1 VTPPEQVIVG
11 LERSVRAP
19 FAPHESVH
27 APHEDAQDPALER
40 AARQTLR
47 AQVAKLELELANI
60 VARGFPF
67 IRPNAP
73 GRREES
79 FGGPRLLTLAELERS
94 RDRLAMRVRE
104 ASEQSSRRFEL
115 EGRARELLAE
125 MKLEP
130 GRYKFVRLPAVD
142 VGEKGCGVWQVRPR
156 LGLIG
161 MFAGWWH
168 VKLSSGCPLPRG
180 PRLARG
186 PTASTAESWHPVL
199 APR

>member
-11 LERSVRAP
+11 LERSIRAP
-19 FAPHESVH
+19 HDDVYEPDLES
-27 APHEDAQDPALER
+27 

-60 VARGFPF
+60 VASGFPF
-67 IRPNAP
+67 IRPNLSA
-73 GRREES
+73 RREES
-79 FGGPRLLTLAELERS
+79 FGGPRMLTLAELERS

-104 ASEQSSRRFEL
+104 ASEQSSRRMEL
-115 EGRARELLAE
+115 EGRARELLAD

-130 GRYKFVRLPAVD
+130 GSYKFVRLPAVN

-161 MFAGWWH
+161 MLAGWWH
-168 VKLSSGCPLPRG
+168 VKLSSGCPLPGG

-186 PTASTAESWHPVL
+186 PGASTAESRHPVL
-199 APR
+199 APG

>member
-1 VTPPEQVIVG
+1 MTPPEQVIVS
-11 LERSVRAP
+11 LERSVL
-19 FAPHESVH
+19 APHDDVYE
-27 APHEDAQDPALER
+27 PDLER

-60 VARGFPF
+60 VASGFPF
-67 IRPNAP
+67 IRPNVP
-73 GRREES
+73 GRLEES
-79 FGGPRLLTLAELERS
+79 FGGPRMLTLAELERS

-104 ASEQSSRRFEL
+104 ASEQSSRRREL
-115 EGRARELLAE
+115 EGRARELLAD

-130 GRYKFVRLPAVD
+130 GSYKFVRLPAVS

-161 MFAGWWH
+161 MLAGWWH

-186 PTASTAESWHPVL
+186 PGASTAESRYPVL
-199 APR
+199 APG

>member
-11 LERSVRAP
+11 LERSIRAP
-19 FAPHESVH
+19 HDDVYEPDLES
-27 APHEDAQDPALER
+27 

-60 VARGFPF
+60 VASGFPF
-67 IRPNAP
+67 IRPNLSA
-73 GRREES
+73 RREES
-79 FGGPRLLTLAELERS
+79 FGGPRMLTLAELERS

-104 ASEQSSRRFEL
+104 ASEQSSRR
-115 EGRARELLAE
+115 

-130 GRYKFVRLPAVD
+130 GSYKFVRLPAVN

-161 MFAGWWH
+161 MLAGWWH
-168 VKLSSGCPLPRG
+168 VKLSSGCPLPGG

-186 PTASTAESWHPVL
+186 PGASTAESRHPVL
-199 APR
+199 APG